1 MAMVGVEYAVQ
12 MQPERDRQTYEQAL
26 AHIDRVVSDE
36 LEIYVYFYSGEEDY
50 RENYQNA
57 VATVTVAGEY
67 SVGQYGKST
76 PPLYGNLERKDK

>member
-12 MQPERDRQTYEQAL
+12 MQPERDRQTYEHAL

-50 RENYQNA
+50 REGYQNA

-67 SVGQYGKST
+67 SVGQYGKSA
-76 PPLYGNLERKDK
+76 PPFYGNLQRKDK